1 LKPLAGIAV
10 DMKNI
15 IITILF
21 LSTLNCIGQNN
32 TVSVDSVKKIIN
44 GCWTAIAKQCKAF
57 SSDTITRKMVFTK
70 DTFVYIQ
77 LQDSVEIYKAK
88 GTYKIDSLNKTGYV
102 MTVTLDKESTRT
114 NYNSLLLNIDLY
126 EMDKI
131 YVTLFEVLYYK
142 GEQKA
147 IHYSGDYQ
155 LFRD

>member
-1 LKPLAGIAV
+1 
-10 DMKNI
+10 MKHI

-21 LSTLNCIGQNN
+21 LSTLNCVGQNN
-32 TVSVDSVKKIIN
+32 AVSVDSLKKIIN
-44 GCWTAIAKQCKAF
+44 GSWTAIAKQCKAF
-57 SSDTITRKMVFTK
+57 SSDTVTRKMVFTK

-77 LQDSVEIYKAK
+77 LQESVEICRAK
-88 GTYKIDSLNKTGYV
+88 GVYKIDSLNKTGYV

-126 EMDKI
+126 ETDKI

-147 IHYSGDYQ
+147 IHYPGDYQ
-155 LFRD
+155 LYRD